1 MAKVG
6 HLLGFVDLE
15 VAFWFVAA
23 AGALAS
29 LVAEPA
35 LGEALAVHLETV
47 DFGALAA
54 WVILAARGKVEFID
68 GTDDVVRRA
77 AVVLVDEHV
86 KEVAMGARVGVLLYF
101 VVGDEMERAGRGGRA
116 SGVHSAI

>member
-1 MAKVG
+1 MTEVG
-6 HLLGFVDLE
+6 HLLGLVDLE
-15 VAFWFVAA
+15 VAFRFVAA

-54 WVILAARGKVEFID
+54 RVVLATRREVEFVD
-68 GTDDVVRRA
+68 GSTHVLRRA
-77 AVVLVDEHV
+77 AVVLLDEHV
-86 KEVAMGARVGVLLYF
+86 EEVAMHAGACVLLDF
-101 VVGDEMERAGRGGRA
+101 VVGDEVQRA
-116 SGVHSAI
+116 

>member
-1 MAKVG
+1 MPEVG
-6 HLLGFVDLE
+6 HLLRLVDLE
-15 VAFWFVAA
+15 VAFRFVAA

-35 LGEALAVHLETV
+35 LGEALAVHLEAV

-54 WVILAARGKVEFID
+54 RVALAARGEVEFVD
-68 GTDDVVRRA
+68 GAAHVLRRA

-86 KEVAMGARVGVLLYF
+86 EEVAMDAGAGVLLDF
-101 VVGDEMERAGRGGRA
+101 VVGDEMQRAGRGGRA